1 MGEVLQRRQQADVN
15 HTTVDFK
22 RLNHLNFFKSFNYL
36 NSFDFFKQTATSL
49 AQSQMLANLK

>member
-1 MGEVLQRRQQADVN
+1 MN